1 MSTPRQDKLNFN
13 LAIEG
18 EVTLR
23 REGEMV
29 VIDQKL
35 IGRRGVFQIGEHTG
49 VIKIPAAIFKNEE
62 QLRTWFH
69 TAFNTYNTSVIHAVL
84 HEALLRF
91 GDVANETLDT
101 QKIEHSDRKELVNN
115 HIRETTKRIREELK
129 ISEHGHYSPWTKYK
143 LTNAVRRSLRA
154 LPKSER
160 TYGNVAS
167 LLKNTHGEQAP
178 ASGESLRQLMR
189 RFEVDWKTLKA
200 DTEITSTQKD
210 AP

>member
-1 MSTPRQDKLNFN
+1 MSTAGQDKLTFK

-23 REGEMV
+23 HEGGMV
-29 VIDQKL
+29 VIDQSL
-35 IGRRGVFQIGEHTG
+35 IGKRGVAQIGEHTG
-49 VIKIPAAIFKNEE
+49 VMKIPAAIFKNEE
-62 QLRTWFH
+62 ELRTWFH
-69 TAFNTYNTSVIHAVL
+69 TSFHTFSTSVIHTIL

-91 GDVANETLDT
+91 GDVANGTLDT
-101 QKIEHSDRKELVNN
+101 QNIEPSDRKELVNN
-115 HIRETTKRIREELK
+115 HVRETTKRVREELK

-160 TYGNVAS
+160 TYDNVAN
-167 LLKNTHGEQAP
+167 LLKDSHGDKAP

-200 DTEITSTQKD
+200 DSEPIERY
-210 AP
+210 